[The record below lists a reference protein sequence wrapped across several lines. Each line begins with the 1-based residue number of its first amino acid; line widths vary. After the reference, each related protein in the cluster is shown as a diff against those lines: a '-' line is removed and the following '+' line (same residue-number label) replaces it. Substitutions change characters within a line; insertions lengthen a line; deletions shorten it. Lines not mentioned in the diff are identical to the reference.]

1 MRSLVLGESNEVVVS
16 LKPSVQRLVKNQF
29 RIATTLHNFQ
39 LCYLIKVLHHD
50 GNLLDGQGVDSLVH
64 LVYEALNISAEV
76 GDANRLDPGFQELRK
91 LRRDGLRL
99 RWK

>member
-1 MRSLVLGESNEVVVS
+1 MWHIFEEL
-16 LKPSVQRLVKNQF
+16 
-29 RIATTLHNFQ
+29 
-39 LCYLIKVLHHD
+39 YLIEVLHHD
-50 GNLLDGQGVDSLVH
+50 RNLFDGQGFDSLVH